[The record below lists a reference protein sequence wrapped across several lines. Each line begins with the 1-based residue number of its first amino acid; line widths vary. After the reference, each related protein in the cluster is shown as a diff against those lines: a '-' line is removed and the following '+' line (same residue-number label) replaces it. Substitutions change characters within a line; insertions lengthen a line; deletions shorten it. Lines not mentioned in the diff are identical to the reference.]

1 MAPERSEIHKEG
13 SEERDGLNQE
23 GKKKMK
29 TAKEMTDAELSQAAR
44 RYDDGMNEGG
54 EGYNPYREEISRRD
68 HDRAVAEHAAKRQT
82 PEGKIEALQKRIR
95 TECGSVAR
103 EWGNTEE
110 IDKLQRDL
118 YAQIDA
124 LKAEMDAEFA
134 KVWTREETIARRTA
148 WNDMVKAG
156 KFGAVG
162 GDRVDYVCL
171 RMLGRAYNKQVRE
184 QGWDLDDLKRAVKL
198 HNLGGGK

>member
-1 MAPERSEIHKEG
+1 
-13 SEERDGLNQE
+13 
-23 GKKKMK
+23 MK

-54 EGYNPYREEISRRD
+54 DGYNPYREEQDSRARAQAAAD
-68 HDRAVAEHAAKRQT
+68 HKAKMQT
-82 PEGKIEALQKRIR
+82 PEGKIEALQYRIR

-103 EWGNTEE
+103 ECGNTED

-124 LKAEMDAEFA
+124 LKAEIDAEFA
-134 KVWTREETIARRTA
+134 KVWTREETVARRAA

-162 GDRVDYVCL
+162 GGRVDYV
-171 RMLGRAYNKQVRE
+171 AYNKQVAE
-184 QGWDLDDLKRAVKL
+184 QGWTLEDLKRAVKL
-198 HNLGGGK
+198 HNLGGAK